1 MYSVVLHSAVFL
13 KKYFSTLFKDL
24 LYLHTKIIETFFWT
38 ITPSAAFLTPS
49 LFIDWI
55 FKTAILLPILST
67 TCLWMKSAIAEG
79 FLVHTHTYTEKV
91 FFMRLESFVLVNG
104 DISAHLGAADLGFPR
119 LKTLWFFSNS
129 GEWISHS
136 TKLLLYR
143 KK

>member
-1 MYSVVLHSAVFL
+1 MVLHSAVFL

-119 LKTLWFFSNS
+119 LKTL
-129 GEWISHS
+129 
-136 TKLLLYR
+136 
-143 KK
+143 

>member
-1 MYSVVLHSAVFL
+1 MWFCIVQYFLENIFPHYSRIYCTYIY
-13 KKYFSTLFKDL
+13 KNNQDL
-24 LYLHTKIIETFFWT
+24 FWT